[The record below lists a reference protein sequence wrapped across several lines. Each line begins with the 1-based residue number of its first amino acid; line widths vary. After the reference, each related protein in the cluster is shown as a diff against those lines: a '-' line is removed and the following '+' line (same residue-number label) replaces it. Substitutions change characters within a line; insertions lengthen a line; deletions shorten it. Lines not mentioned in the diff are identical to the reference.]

1 MYQSQERMVLIGGVQ
16 EYAMRANWK
25 LLAENAVDVFHLQP
39 LHPTYFDMIGALSG
53 SQPSFRGLKGEAHYL
68 GNAIPLWK
76 WIPLPAGLSP
86 NGCRAGAKRAKPAS
100 NASTRIWSAA
110 SARNAPSASLTGRSE
125 EHTSELQS
133 LMRNTYA

>member
-1 MYQSQERMVLIGGVQ
+1 MDQSQERMVLIGGVQ

-68 GNAIPLWK
+68 GNGHTVVEMDTP
-76 WIPLPAGLSP
+76 
-86 NGCRAGAKRAKPAS
+86 
-100 NASTRIWSAA
+100 
-110 SARNAPSASLTGRSE
+110 RSE
-125 EHTSELQS
+125 ERRVGKESVSTCRSRWAPYH
-133 LMRNTYA
+133 